1 LFIIDFVKSS
11 PITQGILLTALAIF
25 LLAVWKEFRALRKK
39 RRQDSAIFSSPMLC
53 AEEVFPYGYM
63 QRPRG
68 SHFSPTYGNLKLGT
82 EKPSYRSARVVHP
95 VLS

>member
-1 LFIIDFVKSS
+1 MENEILFIIEFVRGS
-11 PITQGILLTALAIF
+11 PLTQWILLTALAIF

-39 RRQDSAIFSSPMLC
+39 RRQDRAILSSPILC

-68 SHFSPTYGNLKLGT
+68 SHFPPTAF
-82 EKPSYRSARVVHP
+82 RSSR
-95 VLS
+95 